1 MFIRYSSL
9 YTKKI
14 KENFMTDISITINKD
29 LHKKIAKIAEKNGL
43 NLNECIVRALNGYVE
58 DYEDVYKTDI
68 CAVDNLE
75 RSFFLSIG
83 E

>member
-1 MFIRYSSL
+1 MSKLAVNINDELKY
-9 YTKKI
+9 KI
-14 KENFMTDISITINKD
+14 E
-29 LHKKIAKIAEKNGL
+29 KIAQKSGRSLDDCVAIALRN
-43 NLNECIVRALNGYVE
+43 YVE
-58 DYEDVYKTDI
+58 EYEDVYRTDL

>member
-1 MFIRYSSL
+1 MR
-9 YTKKI
+9 KI
-14 KENFMTDISITINKD
+14 SVMVNDDLQNKIE
-29 LHKKIAKIAEKNGL
+29 KIAQKSGRSVDDCVIL
-43 NLNECIVRALNGYVE
+43 ALRDYIEN
-58 DYEDVYKTDI
+58 YEDIYKTDL

>member
-1 MFIRYSSL
+1 MSKLAVNVNDELKY
-9 YTKKI
+9 KI
-14 KENFMTDISITINKD
+14 E
-29 LHKKIAKIAEKNGL
+29 KIAQKSGRSLDDCVAIALRN
-43 NLNECIVRALNGYVE
+43 YVE
-58 DYEDVYKTDI
+58 EYEDVYRTDL

>member
-1 MFIRYSSL
+1 MSNISISL
-9 YTKKI
+9 SADLQKKI
-14 KENFMTDISITINKD
+14 S
-29 LHKKIAKIAEKNGL
+29 KIAQKSGRSFD
-43 NLNECIVRALNGYVE
+43 ECVALALSEYV
-58 DYEDVYKTDI
+58 DNYEDFYKADI

>member
-1 MFIRYSSL
+1 MPRISVSVNDELRS
-9 YTKKI
+9 KI
-14 KENFMTDISITINKD
+14 E
-29 LHKKIAKIAEKNGL
+29 KIAGRSGRSL
-43 NLNECIVRALNGYVE
+43 DECVAVALRNYVDE
-58 DYEDVYKTDI
+58 YEDVYRADL

>member
-1 MFIRYSSL
+1 MRKISL
-9 YTKKI
+9 MVNDDLQNKI
-14 KENFMTDISITINKD
+14 E
-29 LHKKIAKIAEKNGL
+29 KIAQKSGRSVDD
-43 NLNECIVRALNGYVE
+43 CVALALRDYIEN
-58 DYEDVYKTDI
+58 YEDIYKTDL

>member
-1 MFIRYSSL
+1 MR
-9 YTKKI
+9 KI
-14 KENFMTDISITINKD
+14 SVMVNDDLQNK
-29 LHKKIAKIAEKNGL
+29 IEKNKKKSGRSVDD
-43 NLNECIVRALNGYVE
+43 CVALALRDYIEN
-58 DYEDVYKTDI
+58 YEDIYKTDL

>member
-1 MFIRYSSL
+1 MR
-9 YTKKI
+9 KI
-14 KENFMTDISITINKD
+14 SVMVNDD
-29 LHKKIAKIAEKNGL
+29 LQYKIEKIAQKSGRSVDD
-43 NLNECIVRALNGYVE
+43 CVALALRDYIEN
-58 DYEDVYKTDI
+58 YEDIYKTDL

>member
-1 MFIRYSSL
+1 MPKLAVNINDELKY
-9 YTKKI
+9 KI
-14 KENFMTDISITINKD
+14 E
-29 LHKKIAKIAEKNGL
+29 KIAQKSGRSLDDCVAIALRN
-43 NLNECIVRALNGYVE
+43 YVE
-58 DYEDVYKTDI
+58 EYEDVYRTDL